1 MKLFKERKP
10 KGKSEGLI
18 NNMDLNY
25 AQYKILYSVMFAI
38 LLLSALICLLPIVW
52 AALSGF
58 KTPAEMYSVPPTPFP
73 SKLDFSMIPKLLT
86 RVRFGRYLLNTLL
99 IIIGC
104 LTFDIV
110 LNGLTGY
117 VLSVVRPRGYK
128 ILDKLIFWTMMLPG
142 ISMVPLYMT
151 IVDVPFIHINMK
163 GSFLPLWLMAGCSSF
178 NIFLFR
184 NFFNGIPKSYF
195 DAARIDGCG
204 SIEIFFRII
213 IPLSTPILVV
223 ISIFS
228 VTSSWSNFMWPY
240 LLLGNTAKE
249 PLSVL
254 VYQLSGD
261 NVLKAN
267 ENLMLMM
274 LVAMPM
280 IIFYSLFSKRIM
292 GGFNMSGV
300 KG

>member
-1 MKLFKERKP
+1 MKLFKERKA
-10 KGKSEGLI
+10 KNEGLL
-18 NNMDLNY
+18 NDMDLNY
-25 AQYKILYSVMFAI
+25 VSYKILYGVMFVI
-38 LLLSALICLLPIVW
+38 LLISALACLLPILW
-52 AALSGF
+52 AAFSGF
-58 KTPAEMYSVPPTPFP
+58 KPPAEMYSVPPTLFP
-73 SKLDFSMIPKLLT
+73 SRIDLSMIPKLLT
-86 RVRFGRYLLNTLL
+86 RVHFGRYLLNTLF

-104 LTFDIV
+104 LTFDII

-117 VLSVVRPRGYK
+117 VLSIVRPRGYK
-128 ILDKLIFWTMMLPG
+128 ILDKLMFWSMMLPG
-142 ISMVPLYMT
+142 ISMVPLYIT
-151 IVDVPFIHINMK
+151 IVDVPFLHINLK

-204 SIEIFFRII
+204 NIGTFFRII

-240 LLLGNTAKE
+240 LLLGNSAKE

-254 VYQLSGD
+254 VYQLSND

-274 LVAMPM
+274 LVAVPM
-280 IIFYSLFSKRIM
+280 IIFYSLFSKKIM